1 MKVNFDKNGLV
12 PAVVQDEK
20 TKAVLMLGYMN
31 TEAIDL
37 TKKNKKV
44 TFYSRS
50 KKRIWMKGEE
60 SGNFLEFISMKSD
73 CDNDTLLVR
82 AIPTGNVCHK
92 GDDTCWGEKNFEQI
106 SFVTELEEIILN
118 RFNNRNEK
126 SYISS
131 LFSKGINKIAQKFGE
146 EAVELVIESKDEKD
160 ELFLNES
167 ADVLFHFLILLKA
180 KGFSFTDV
188 IDKLENRKK

>member
-12 PAVVQDEK
+12 PAIVQDEK

-31 TEAIDL
+31 TEAIHL

-73 CDNDTLLVR
+73 CDNDT
-82 AIPTGNVCHK
+82 
-92 GDDTCWGEKNFEQI
+92 
-106 SFVTELEEIILN
+106 
-118 RFNNRNEK
+118 
-126 SYISS
+126 
-131 LFSKGINKIAQKFGE
+131 
-146 EAVELVIESKDEKD
+146 
-160 ELFLNES
+160 
-167 ADVLFHFLILLKA
+167 
-180 KGFSFTDV
+180 
-188 IDKLENRKK
+188 

>member
-12 PAVVQDEK
+12 PAIVQDEK

-188 IDKLENRKK
+188 IDKLEDRKK